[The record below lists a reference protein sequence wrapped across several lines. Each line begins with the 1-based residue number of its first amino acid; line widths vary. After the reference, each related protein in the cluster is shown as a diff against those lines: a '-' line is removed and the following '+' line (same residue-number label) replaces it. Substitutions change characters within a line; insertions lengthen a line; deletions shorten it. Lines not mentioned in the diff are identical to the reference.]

1 MIQTSNQTTAMG
13 EPTEAQ
19 EQRDRYLF
27 GNLESF
33 GKNRQM
39 LEEVNWGGS
48 CPSLA
53 GCGNQLGSE
62 ELDLANDFR
71 PGMLRYRDDVNGW
84 VKV

>member
-39 LEEVNWGGS
+39 LEEVNWGS
-48 CPSLA
+48 RR
-53 GCGNQLGSE
+53 
-62 ELDLANDFR
+62 ELS
-71 PGMLRYRDDVNGW
+71 
-84 VKV
+84 